1 MGQERRHF
9 TDEFKRESVALLA
22 SSGRSLGQ
30 IAGELGIS
38 PSMLR
43 NWRNRSDGRGAG
55 TALHSN
61 TSASTS
67 SPDRTAE
74 IARLRRENDRLRME
88 RDILKRMARPVRKR
102 LVRGDLT
109 GLRQRIRSRGRLPW
123 PRWSSARSGPHKGDG
138 IDVPF
143 FKPGCQSAGSTVR
156 PSRCHHPQ
164 ISGTAGPVG
173 PVSNLIY
180 TAVGRS
186 LILAL

>member
-55 TALHSN
+55 TALHPN
-61 TSASTS
+61 TSTS
-67 SPDRTAE
+67 SPDPSAE

-88 RDILKRMARPVRKR
+88 RDILKKAVAIFSEP
-102 LVRGDLT
+102 
-109 GLRQRIRSRGRLPW
+109 
-123 PRWSSARSGPHKGDG
+123 PR
-138 IDVPF
+138 
-143 FKPGCQSAGSTVR
+143 
-156 PSRCHHPQ
+156 
-164 ISGTAGPVG
+164 
-173 PVSNLIY
+173 
-180 TAVGRS
+180 
-186 LILAL
+186 

>member
-9 TDEFKRESVALLA
+9 TDEFKQESVALLA

-67 SPDRTAE
+67 SPDRAAE

-88 RDILKRMARPVRKR
+88 RDILKKAVAIFSEP
-102 LVRGDLT
+102 
-109 GLRQRIRSRGRLPW
+109 QR
-123 PRWSSARSGPHKGDG
+123 
-138 IDVPF
+138 
-143 FKPGCQSAGSTVR
+143 
-156 PSRCHHPQ
+156 
-164 ISGTAGPVG
+164 
-173 PVSNLIY
+173 
-180 TAVGRS
+180 
-186 LILAL
+186 